1 VNLSY
6 PTNTARA
13 LAFAILLCD
22 FCKLLSAEEPFFAGA
37 PPGDPQ
43 TTPMEV
49 SCSPDQPVAEIGSV
63 MRVRAFASREQE
75 QMQKYTWRVSVGTI
89 QGSGSEAEWNLKGVP
104 SGFSK
109 ATVTVTNA
117 GARVGECS
125 MEVIVT
131 EPERG
136 NQPMLRET
144 TRTFLSKGQKEE
156 AGYGLY
162 SYLLLGSPP
171 GDANR
176 ARYLRAIE
184 AYLDLILPLDDL
196 QETVDHKK
204 LNITYLL
211 IKGPVPTR
219 PTSQW
224 LLDNYDFGRAR
235 VLLDLI
241 GGGHREGPYI
251 ISSLGPLS
259 GVDALSTKYLFQD
272 LSTVPTEPKD
282 LVSWWIREFQ
292 NQAAQVRFWKPQ
304 SVEILALRIRTTIS
318 VLATGLPEVQ
328 KQVATWVAWVK

>member
-1 VNLSY
+1 VNHPSSA
-6 PTNTARA
+6 PRA
-13 LAFAILLCD
+13 LAFAIFLCCY
-22 FCKLLSAEEPFFAGA
+22 CKLLSAEEPFARGA
-37 PPGDPQ
+37 SQLDPKA
-43 TTPMEV
+43 TSMEV
-49 SCSPDQPVAEIGSV
+49 SCSPEQPVAEIGSV
-63 MRVRAFASREQE
+63 IRVRVFASAGQE
-75 QMQKYTWRVSVGTI
+75 QIQSYAWKVSVGTI
-89 QGSGSEAEWNLKGVP
+89 QGSGSEVQWNLTEAP

-117 GARVGECS
+117 GTKVGDCS

-136 NQPMLRET
+136 AKLMLRET
-144 TRTFLSKGQKEE
+144 TRTFLSKVQKEE

-171 GDANR
+171 TDASR
-176 ARYLRAIE
+176 VRYLMAIE
-184 AYLDLILPLDDL
+184 AYLNLILPLDDL

-204 LNITYLL
+204 LNITYLPL
-211 IKGPVPTR
+211 KTPVPAR

-224 LLDNYDFGRAR
+224 LLDNYDFARAR

-241 GGGHREGPYI
+241 GGGYREGPYI
-251 ISSLGPLS
+251 ISSLRPLS
-259 GVDALSTKYLFQD
+259 GTDALSTKYLFQD
-272 LSTVPTEPKD
+272 LSTVPTNPKD

-292 NQAAQVRFWKPQ
+292 NQAAQERFWTPQ

-328 KQVATWVAWVK
+328 KQVATWVAWAK

>member
-1 VNLSY
+1 
-6 PTNTARA
+6 
-13 LAFAILLCD
+13 
-22 FCKLLSAEEPFFAGA
+22 
-37 PPGDPQ
+37 
-43 TTPMEV
+43 MEV
-49 SCSPDQPVAEIGSV
+49 SCSPEQPVAEIGSV
-63 MRVRAFASREQE
+63 IRVRVFASAGQE
-75 QMQKYTWRVSVGTI
+75 QIQSYAWKVSVGTI
-89 QGSGSEAEWNLKGVP
+89 QGSGSEVQWNLTEAP

-117 GARVGECS
+117 GTKVGDCS

-136 NQPMLRET
+136 AKLMLRET
-144 TRTFLSKGQKEE
+144 TRTFLSKVQKEE

-171 GDANR
+171 TDASR
-176 ARYLRAIE
+176 VRYLMAIE
-184 AYLDLILPLDDL
+184 AYLNLILPLDDL

-204 LNITYLL
+204 LNITYLPL
-211 IKGPVPTR
+211 KNRVPAR

-241 GGGHREGPYI
+241 GGGYREGPYI
-251 ISSLGPLS
+251 VSSLRPLS
-259 GVDALSTKYLFQD
+259 GADALTTKYLFQD
-272 LSTVPTEPKD
+272 LSTVPTDPKD

-292 NQAAQVRFWKPQ
+292 NQAAQERFWTPQ

-318 VLATGLPEVQ
+318 VLAMGLPEVQ
-328 KQVATWVAWVK
+328 KQVAAWVAWAK

>member
-1 VNLSY
+1 MNLTHPSSA
-6 PTNTARA
+6 ARA
-13 LAFAILLCD
+13 LALAILLCCY
-22 FCKLLSAEEPFFAGA
+22 CKLPSAEEPFPRGA
-37 PPGDPQ
+37 ARLD
-43 TTPMEV
+43 TKATSMEV

-63 MRVRAFASREQE
+63 IRVRVFASAGQQQIQR
-75 QMQKYTWRVSVGTI
+75 YTWRVSVGSI
-89 QGSGSEAEWNLKGVP
+89 LGSGSEVQWNLAGAP

-117 GARVGECS
+117 GTKVGECS

-131 EPERG
+131 EPERAAR
-136 NQPMLRET
+136 PVLRET
-144 TRTFLSKGQKEE
+144 TRTFLSKVQKEE

-171 GDANR
+171 TDASR
-176 ARYLRAIE
+176 VRYLRAIE
-184 AYLDLILPLDDL
+184 AYLNLILPLDDL

-204 LNITYLL
+204 LNITYLPL
-211 IKGPVPTR
+211 KNPVPAR

-241 GGGHREGPYI
+241 GGGYREGPYI
-251 ISSLGPLS
+251 VSSLRPLS
-259 GVDALSTKYLFQD
+259 GADALTTKYLFQD
-272 LSTVPTEPKD
+272 LSTVPTDPKD

-292 NQAAQVRFWKPQ
+292 NQAAQERFWTPQ

-318 VLATGLPEVQ
+318 VLAMGLPEVQ
-328 KQVATWVAWVK
+328 KQVAAWVAWAK